1 MFYFLSTVFTSAF
14 LLFMVQPIIAKQILP
29 WFGGSSAVWT
39 TCMVFFQMVLL
50 MGYGYT
56 DWVVRRLDQ
65 RKQAILHTVLVLISL
80 AWLPIV
86 AGDHWKPGP
95 DTEPSVRILL
105 LLLATVGLPYFL
117 LSTTGP
123 LVQAWVAKTHPQVKV
138 YRLFALSNLASL
150 ISLLCY
156 PPLIEPNINLQA
168 QAVAWS
174 GLYGLFAL
182 LVIVSAWQT
191 LRAQTAGKT
200 VDSAHSAASSSAA
213 APQRR
218 QVVLWYLLATL
229 GSVLL
234 LSFTNHMTQNI
245 ASVPFLWI
253 VPLVI
258 YLATFILV
266 FDVGG
271 ARSQSGWYARQWFM
285 PLLMVLLLITA
296 YGMVEGYASTM
307 NIYVALPL
315 FCVLLFVAC
324 MFCHGELAAMRPE
337 PQHLTRF
344 YLALS
349 VGGAI
354 GGLLVGVLAPLV
366 FNSFAELPLA
376 LMACALLATYLW
388 WQSPSTPVS
397 KSAAQAVTA
406 AAVGISAVTGWYLWD
421 YSRPSPETIVSKRDF
436 YGTLSVTQ
444 TGPLEDKNTL
454 RHLYHGTISHGW
466 QYTDA
471 QLRTKPISYFGPGAG
486 ISRVLDF
493 YAQQRPSIDVGI
505 LGLGIGVLAAYG
517 RETDNYRIYELVPS
531 VLDIAKKY
539 FWYLT
544 DAKAKV
550 SYSLGDGRLNLE
562 RDPPQ
567 QFDMLSID
575 AFSSDSVPMHLMTVE
590 ALRVYQKQI
599 KPDGAIVYNV
609 TNRLINL
616 APMVKLLAE
625 QEGMTA
631 ILISD
636 KAARGDYYQTDFVI
650 VTRNP
655 KLIADARLKDAVPIQ
670 ALPGLKVWTDH
681 HNNLFDVLR

>member
-1 MFYFLSTVFTSAF
+1 
-14 LLFMVQPIIAKQILP
+14 MVQPIIAKQILP

-50 MGYGYT
+50 MGYGYS

-65 RKQAILHTVLVLISL
+65 RKQTILHTTLVLISL
-80 AWLPIV
+80 ACLPIV
-86 AGDHWKPGP
+86 ASDQWKPDP

-105 LLLATVGLPYFL
+105 LLMATVGLPYFL

-150 ISLLCY
+150 LSLLCY
-156 PPLIEPNINLQA
+156 PPFIEPHINLKTQA
-168 QAVAWS
+168 MAWS

-182 LVIVSAWQT
+182 MVVLSAWRT
-191 LRAQTAGKT
+191 LRAQVSIAI
-200 VDSAHSAASSSAA
+200 DHSVASVNAQSQ
-213 APQRR
+213 APNRSL
-218 QVVLWYLLATL
+218 VVLWYLMATL

-258 YLATFILV
+258 YLSTFILV

-271 ARSQSGWYARQWFM
+271 SRAQSGWYSRKWFM
-285 PLLMVLLLITA
+285 PILMFLLLLTA
-296 YGMVEGYASTM
+296 NGMVEGYASTM
-307 NIYVALPL
+307 NIYFALPL

-324 MFCHGELAAMRPE
+324 MFCHGELAAMRPG
-337 PQHLTRF
+337 PQYLTQF

-366 FNSFAELPLA
+366 FDSFAEVQLA
-376 LMACALLATYLW
+376 LMACTFLVTYLL
-388 WQSPSTPVS
+388 WQSTPPNGS
-397 KSAAQAVTA
+397 KVWTQSISVAALGMSAL
-406 AAVGISAVTGWYLWD
+406 TGWYLWD
-421 YSRPSPETIVSKRDF
+421 YSKPSENTIVSKRDF
-436 YGTLSVTQ
+436 YGTLNVTQ
-444 TGPLEDKNTL
+444 TGPLKDKETL

-466 QYTDA
+466 QYTDT

-486 ISRVLDF
+486 ISKTLEF

-505 LGLGIGVLAAYG
+505 LGLGIGVLVAYG
-517 RETDNYRIYELVPS
+517 RETDHYRIYELVPS

-544 DAKAKV
+544 DTKAQV
-550 SYSLGDGRLNLE
+550 SFTLGDGRLSLE

-590 ALRVYQKQI
+590 ALQVYQKQI
-599 KPDGAIVYNV
+599 KPEGAIVYNV

-616 APMVKLLAE
+616 APMVQLLA
-625 QEGMTA
+625 QHEGMTA

-636 KAARGDYYQTDFVI
+636 TTAHGDYYKTDFVI
-650 VTRNP
+650 VTRNQ
-655 KLIADARLKDAVPIQ
+655 KLIQDPRLASATRIVPI
-670 ALPGLKVWTDH
+670 PGLKVWTDN

>member
-1 MFYFLSTVFTSAF
+1 MFYFISTVFTSAF

-50 MGYGYT
+50 MGYGYS

-65 RKQAILHTVLVLISL
+65 RKQAILHTVLVLFSL
-80 AWLPIV
+80 AWLPIL
-86 AGDHWKPGP
+86 AGDQWKPDS

-123 LVQAWVAKTHPQVKV
+123 LVQAWVAKTHPQIKV

-150 ISLLCY
+150 LSLLCY
-156 PPLIEPNINLQA
+156 PPFIEPHVNLKTQA
-168 QAVAWS
+168 MAWS
-174 GLYGLFAL
+174 GLYCLFAL
-182 LVIVSAWQT
+182 MVIVSVWRT
-191 LRAQTAGKT
+191 LRAQN
-200 VDSAHSAASSSAA
+200 SSALDHSLA
-213 APQRR
+213 SVTAVQTQAPKRGL
-218 QVVLWYLLATL
+218 VVLWYLLATL

-271 ARSQSGWYARQWFM
+271 SRAQSGWYSRKWFM
-285 PLLMVLLLITA
+285 PLLMVLLLLTA
-296 YGMVEGYASTM
+296 NGMVEGYASTM
-307 NIYVALPL
+307 NIYFALPL

-337 PQHLTRF
+337 PQYLTQF

-366 FNSFAELPLA
+366 FDSFVEMPLA

-388 WQSPSTPVS
+388 WQSPPSNWS
-397 KSAAQAVTA
+397 KGWTQSITA
-406 AAVGISAVTGWYLWD
+406 ATLGLSALTGWWLWD
-421 YSRPSPETIVSKRDF
+421 YSMPSENTIVSKRDF

-444 TGPLEDKNTL
+444 TGPLEDKGTL

-466 QYTDA
+466 QYTDT
-471 QLRTKPISYFGPGAG
+471 QLRTKPISYFGPEAG
-486 ISRVLDF
+486 ISKVLDF

-505 LGLGIGVLAAYG
+505 LGLGIGVLVAYG
-517 RETDNYRIYELVPS
+517 RENDNYRIYELVPS
-531 VLDIAKKY
+531 VLEIAKKY

-544 DAKAKV
+544 DAKANL
-550 SYSLGDGRLNLE
+550 SLTLGDGRLNLE
-562 RDPPQ
+562 REPSQ

-575 AFSSDSVPMHLMTVE
+575 AFSSDSIPMHLMTVE
-590 ALRVYQKQI
+590 ALQVYQKQI
-599 KPDGAIVYNV
+599 KPEGAIVYNV

-616 APMVKLLAE
+616 APMVQLLAQ

-636 KAARGDYYQTDFVI
+636 TNAQGDYYKTDFVI
-650 VTRNP
+650 VTRNQ
-655 KLIADARLKDAVPIQ
+655 KLIQDPRLASATPIVPI
-670 ALPGLKVWTDH
+670 PGLKVWTDN

>member
-1 MFYFLSTVFTSAF
+1 
-14 LLFMVQPIIAKQILP
+14 
-29 WFGGSSAVWT
+29 
-39 TCMVFFQMVLL
+39 
-50 MGYGYT
+50 
-56 DWVVRRLDQ
+56 
-65 RKQAILHTVLVLISL
+65 
-80 AWLPIV
+80 
-86 AGDHWKPGP
+86 
-95 DTEPSVRILL
+95 
-105 LLLATVGLPYFL
+105 
-117 LSTTGP
+117 
-123 LVQAWVAKTHPQVKV
+123 
-138 YRLFALSNLASL
+138 
-150 ISLLCY
+150 
-156 PPLIEPNINLQA
+156 LIEPNINLQA

-337 PQHLTRF
+337 PQYLTRF

-366 FNSFAELPLA
+366 FDSFAELPLA

-454 RHLYHGTISHGW
+454 RHLQTH
-466 QYTDA
+466 
-471 QLRTKPISYFGPGAG
+471 QLLWARRWHIAGIGFLCPGATRHRCGYFGFGHWGAG
-486 ISRVLDF
+486 RLWPRSRQL
-493 YAQQRPSIDVGI
+493 P
-505 LGLGIGVLAAYG
+505 
-517 RETDNYRIYELVPS
+517 
-531 VLDIAKKY
+531 
-539 FWYLT
+539 
-544 DAKAKV
+544 
-550 SYSLGDGRLNLE
+550 
-562 RDPPQ
+562 
-567 QFDMLSID
+567 
-575 AFSSDSVPMHLMTVE
+575 HL
-590 ALRVYQKQI
+590 
-599 KPDGAIVYNV
+599 
-609 TNRLINL
+609 
-616 APMVKLLAE
+616 
-625 QEGMTA
+625 
-631 ILISD
+631 
-636 KAARGDYYQTDFVI
+636 
-650 VTRNP
+650 
-655 KLIADARLKDAVPIQ
+655 
-670 ALPGLKVWTDH
+670 
-681 HNNLFDVLR
+681 